1 MESPWT
7 AFIVMTVFAI
17 LTAVVAFV
25 GGALKK
31 AED

>member
-7 AFIVMTVFAI
+7 AFIVMTAFAI
-17 LTAVVAFV
+17 VTAIVAFL

>member
-1 MESPWT
+1 MENPWL
-7 AFIVMTVFAI
+7 AFIVMTVFTV
-17 LTAVVAFV
+17 LTGVVAFI